1 MSCFVWRWCF
11 HKGGRHTGVHDD
23 AVGDL
28 LAGCGVC
35 CRPGAA
41 WDLRRCFVFRP
52 LASYFLGLSPLTPA
66 FVLFVGSCVG
76 VGFLAGCL
84 PVFLWFFMA
93 GAGRF
98 WRIVLGCVVT
108 CWGGENARG
117 R

>member
-1 MSCFVWRWCF
+1 MLCVAPAFSQRRE
-11 HKGGRHTGVHDD
+11 GRAEVRDD
-23 AVGDL
+23 EVGDL
-28 LAGCGVC
+28 LVGCGVC

-41 WDLRRCFVFRP
+41 WDLRRWFVRP
-52 LASYFLGLSPLTPA
+52 LASYFLGLSPLTPLLFLA
-66 FVLFVGSCVG
+66 FVGSCVG
-76 VGFLAGCL
+76 VGFFAGCL

-93 GAGRF
+93 DAGRF